1 MMRLRPLFP
10 YLLIFVAC
18 LAFVSVF
25 SWTTSPIYGGQFE
38 GIDSAVYKLVG
49 KFWAEGLFPYV
60 DIWDQKGPLIHA
72 INALGYKCFG
82 SDIGIFLI
90 QIVSLYI
97 AAIFIYKTLK
107 LTFTLPPSLMLTC
120 FIILSLSINYDGG
133 DLVEE
138 FLLPFISISYY
149 YLLKYTIS
157 TNPKYSN
164 LLFFCFW
171 VGLSLAFSFFTRLTN
186 ALGVCA
192 SEFVICVALLY
203 LKSYKMLIFGVL
215 STLLGFMVIT
225 IPVVCYFYCNSA
237 LNEMWYGT
245 FGYNLEYAASM
256 SSSSG
261 GGSLFYFV
269 TSYLNCFVLL
279 IIAFLLFCKRKV
291 FEGVLWMM
299 TALLPL
305 VWFIKGA
312 AFAHYGMIVFQY
324 LCISFVL
331 LNFYF
336 KNRNNDNLLI
346 KSTICIIVIFVT
358 MGISVRAYYA
368 KNVFVNPDKQKPESY
383 IERVCK
389 KYHINK
395 SSVILYN
402 FPGPEYIENS
412 IKPGMRFFYLHDF
425 LMSHGSSIEP
435 KMLKS
440 FADSKINWIIAKD
453 GVNNKKMEEYVNK
466 HYSVIE
472 NEANVIVYKLNK

>member
-1 MMRLRPLFP
+1 MRLRTFFP
-10 YLLIFVAC
+10 YLLLFVAC
-18 LAFVSVF
+18 LAFVSIF

-49 KFWAEGLFPYV
+49 KSWAEGLLPYV

-72 INALGYKCFG
+72 VDALGYKCFG
-82 SDIGIFLI
+82 ADIGIFFI

-97 AAIFIYKTLK
+97 TAIFSFKSLK
-107 LTFTLPPSLMLTC
+107 LSYAQLPSLLLT
-120 FIILSLSINYDGG
+120 FFLVLSLSINYDGG
-133 DLVEE
+133 NLVEE
-138 FLLPFISISYY
+138 YLLPFISISYY
-149 YLLKYTIS
+149 FLLKYTIS
-157 TNPKYSN
+157 KNPKYSH
-164 LLFFCFW
+164 LLYFCFF
-171 VGLSLAFSFFTRLTN
+171 VGFSLAFSLFTRLTN

-203 LKSYKMLIFGVL
+203 LKSYKILITGIL
-215 STLLGFMVIT
+215 STLLGFMIIT
-225 IPVVCYFYCNSA
+225 IPVISYFYGNSA
-237 LNEMWYGT
+237 LSEMWYGT
-245 FGYNLEYAASM
+245 FGYNLEYAATMNSNGD
-256 SSSSG
+256 SAY
-261 GGSLFYFV
+261 YFI
-269 TSYLNCFVLL
+269 TSYLNCFVLI
-279 IIAFLLFCKRKV
+279 IIALLLFYKRKV

-312 AFAHYGMIVFQY
+312 AFSHYGMIVFQY

-331 LNFYF
+331 LNYYF
-336 KNRNNDNLLI
+336 KNCNNNNLLM
-346 KSTICIIVIFVT
+346 KASVGIIVVFVT
-358 MGISVRAYYA
+358 FGVCVRAYYS
-368 KNVFVNPDKQKPESY
+368 KNVFINSDNQKPESY

-395 SSVILYN
+395 NSVILYN
-402 FPGPEYIENS
+402 YPGPEYIENS

-440 FADSKINWIIAKD
+440 FAESKIDWVIAKE
-453 GVNNKKMEEYVNK
+453 GVNNKRMKEYIDK
-466 HYSVIE
+466 YYSVVE

>member
-1 MMRLRPLFP
+1 MRLRPLFP

-18 LAFVSVF
+18 LAFVTIF

-49 KFWAEGLFPYV
+49 KFWAEGLLPYV

-72 INALGYKCFG
+72 IDALGYKCFG
-82 SDIGIFLI
+82 SDLGIFFIQLI
-90 QIVSLYI
+90 SLYVT
-97 AAIFIYKTLK
+97 AIFTFKSLK
-107 LTFTLPPSLMLTC
+107 LSYAILPSLLLTC
-120 FIILSLSINYDGG
+120 FVVLSLSINYDGG
-133 DLVEE
+133 NLVEE
-138 FLLPFISISYY
+138 YLLPFISVSYY

-157 TNPKYSN
+157 TNQEKSY
-164 LLFFCFW
+164 LFLFCFW
-171 VGLSLAFSFFTRLTN
+171 VGLSLAFSLFTRLTN

-203 LKSYKMLIFGVL
+203 LRRYKILITGVL
-215 STLLGFMVIT
+215 STLLGFVVIV
-225 IPVVCYFYCNSA
+225 IPVIAYFYCNSA

-245 FGYNLEYAASM
+245 FEYNLEYAASL
-256 SSSSG
+256 SSSG
-261 GGSLFYFV
+261 SSLLYFV
-269 TSYLNCFVLL
+269 TNYVNCFIL
-279 IIAFLLFCKRKV
+279 IIVALLLVLKRRV
-291 FEGVLWMM
+291 FEGVLWMFS
-299 TALLPL
+299 ALLPL

-324 LCISFVL
+324 LCISLVL
-331 LNFYF
+331 LKYYF